1 MNSLRP
7 QISRYVRALKERDD
21 HPDERQDLGTFLT
34 WLLRRSG
41 YLIRLA
47 PFHYEGPKRR
57 VSKGRYQQG
66 IDLVASRPSQGENEG
81 EDLFLFVLKPGNV
94 GRAQW
99 RNPDGIIGDLQEL
112 GNTSPQEHERWLPSG
127 VELAQ
132 VNVVVV
138 HNGEFDD
145 EALSDKRRNLQ
156 ARFERD
162 GFRFEWWSALELV
175 EKTLAVVG
183 EGSDHELFPPTVR
196 PFYGALLDA
205 LETSGEIAIVAVERL
220 LEARFPD
227 KGKADELHRSL
238 TELSVFA
245 GMMSNLPRARSQALL
260 ATLDMLLTMVP
271 RCAAAVVAANADRRE
286 IRDTLADLLATFV
299 EAGDRLAQSLQ
310 PLAELDDG
318 LSWPTIGEQIDW
330 PLRTMRVLR
339 DLVLTVRAASD
350 LATVERDKAA
360 KTKLGADRET
370 AQATARKYDEVAKRC
385 LELSLILAERNLG
398 AVGTPITDDQ
408 LIEYVLLWRTWL
420 DGGHTQQTKRA
431 VEELITRLVVRRH
444 LGFPGPA
451 LYQHARTPMT
461 DADARALAETWSG
474 NPVEAS
480 TVFEDKGSTIVP
492 LAIFVADRLGVKIA
506 PSTFMAFGVLTL
518 GGRQRAAV
526 HPQSWSPPEDA
537 SQRWYDEDLSHSGI
551 CHIYEFSRPEN
562 FPAQFERRQNHVA
575 PSPMQKL
582 GLECIDAMAWVH
594 QRTRPPL
601 IWLLK
606 ALTQT

>member
-1 MNSLRP
+1 MTSLRP
-7 QISRYVRALKERDD
+7 QIGHYIRALKERDD

-41 YLIRLA
+41 YSIRLA
-47 PFHYEGPKRR
+47 PFHYEGVKRR

-66 IDLVASRPSQGENEG
+66 IDIVASRPSQGENEA
-81 EDLFLFVLKPGNV
+81 EDLFLFVLKTGRV

-99 RNPDGIIGDLQEL
+99 RSDQGLRADLQEL
-112 GNTSPQEHERWLPSG
+112 GDTSPREHERWLPSG
-127 VELAQ
+127 VELDR
-132 VNVVVV
+132 VNVIVV

-145 EALSDKRRNLQ
+145 EMLSDKRRNLQ

-162 GFRFEWWSALELV
+162 GFGFEWWSALELV
-175 EKTLAVVG
+175 EKTLAVLG

-205 LETSGEIAIVAVERL
+205 LETSGEIALVAIERL
-220 LEARFPD
+220 LEARFA
-227 KGKADELHRSL
+227 GKADELHRSL

-245 GMMSNLPRARSQALL
+245 AMMSNLPRARSQALL
-260 ATLDMLLTMVP
+260 ATLDMLLTIIP
-271 RCAAAVVAANADRRE
+271 SCAAAAVAANVGRQE

-339 DLVLTVRAASD
+339 DLVLTVRVAND
-350 LATVERDKAA
+350 LATVERDKA
-360 KTKLGADRET
+360 TKASSDADRV
-370 AQATARKYDEVAKRC
+370 AARAAARNHDEIAARC
-385 LELSLILAERNLG
+385 LALSIALAERNLG

-420 DGGHTQQTKRA
+420 DGGYVQHTQRT
-431 VEELITRLVVRRH
+431 VEMLVTRLVLRRH
-444 LGFPGPA
+444 LGLPGPA
-451 LYQHARTPMT
+451 LYQHARTPMA
-461 DADARALAETWSG
+461 DADARVLAEAWS
-474 NPVEAS
+474 NNSVESS
-480 TVFEDKGSTIVP
+480 TTFEDKGSTLVP
-492 LAIFVADRLGVKIA
+492 LAIFVAARLGVKID
-506 PSTFMAFGVLTL
+506 PSTFMAFGVLAV

-537 SQRWYDEDLSHSGI
+537 SQRWYGEDLSHSGI

-562 FPAQFERRQNHVA
+562 FLAQFERCQEHA
-575 PSPMQKL
+575 SPSPMRKL

-594 QRTRPPL
+594 RRTRPPL
-601 IWLLK
+601 MWLLEV
-606 ALTQT
+606 LPQE